1 MCEET
6 KLARR
11 GTRYAENED
20 IAWPKKKKK
29 NETKE
34 RKKDAAI
41 IGDLESPAHDTISVQ
56 SYSRSPQESEPPRSP
71 GVEVQHQQ

>member
-6 KLARR
+6 KLART
-11 GTRYAENED
+11 GTMYEENED
-20 IAWPKKKKK
+20 IAWPKKKK
-29 NETKE
+29 ETKE

-56 SYSRSPQESEPPRSP
+56 SYSRSPQESGPPRSP